1 MSQSKEKI
9 FEEGKKR
16 WALTGTEK
24 EFYQWLIKA
33 MSLVTKTINGSPVTT
48 ETEGEDMTI
57 TSGSGNSY
65 FPSGW

>member
-1 MSQSKEKI
+1 MSGAKDKI

-24 EFYQWLIKA
+24 EFYRWLIKA
-33 MSLVTKTINGSPVTT
+33 ISLITKTINGSPITT
-48 ETEGEDMTI
+48 EQEGEDMPV
-57 TSGSGNSY
+57 SGDVNSY